1 MDDLEKAI
9 RIKRAIADT
18 AEGPPQYRYSL
29 LDDLGDLLYKS
40 FLRTGSI
47 SDLDESKRVK
57 KASVDALKDDLEE
70 AIRIEHSAVNATPE
84 NHPDRTLHLHNLG
97 NKLFELFLR
106 TKAISDLEEAIRI
119 GQAAIDATPENS
131 AERAGHLANL
141 GIKFHHRFSRT
152 GSMDDLEKSI
162 RIAQATVDA
171 TPEFHPSRAL
181 PLRRLAVLFQDLFL
195 VTRSMD
201 DLEKAIQ
208 IGQAA
213 VDAARDFSGPSERG
227 SCLSVLGDI
236 FSIQYQQT
244 GSADDLDKAIL
255 SGQAAINTTSEDDPD
270 RARRLSNLGVRMWTR
285 YLRKQ
290 SMEDLQEAFIHYTEA
305 LYDSSSP
312 PFNCVQ
318 SGIQAARMA
327 SWCGQYDEGAQ
338 YLTECLDLLPMIVRR
353 SNSHEDL
360 QYILRR
366 LSGLGS
372 LAASVFLKAGRSAL
386 ESLQALEKSCGI
398 ISSFVIDSRC
408 DDPMLEERH
417 PDLWSR
423 YCYLRERIAAST
435 LPSAASNTA
444 SLPLLPGGYYSSVTL
459 ARSLMIK
466 ELDVIK
472 AIVRKEPEFD
482 RFQLPLT
489 ETELHDLAQCG
500 PIVSF
505 NVTSFGSH
513 AFLITEQFV
522 QVLPLPKLILEDIQ
536 KQVSM
541 NKSGNQSRRDAKLVA
556 IDGSSKVEGNLH
568 ANTQTESMHW
578 LWDVAVKPVLEN
590 LGLLWQLEPPPILPC
605 LWWVGGGLMALLP
618 LHAAGDHQLGS
629 TENTMSHIVSS
640 YMPSLKAL
648 QFSRK
653 KTWTPPTTKDSKI
666 LIIKMHKTLGYADLN
681 VEEEVAAI
689 QQHIG
694 SSALVEVLETPTA
707 ATVLEQVTA
716 CSLVHFACHGASDVE
731 QPSKSALL
739 LGARSVERLT
749 IGDLQPLNHQLAQV
763 AYLSACST
771 AEIGAQALIDE
782 SIDMAT
788 TFQLAGFRHVIGT
801 LWGAFDSAAVAVAA
815 KFYEHLLKQ
824 DAGTVSSVPHALHHA
839 VLDLR
844 AKNSN
849 GDNISLWAPFIHM
862 GP

>member
-1 MDDLEKAI
+1 MDDLETTI
-9 RIKRAIADT
+9 RLKRAAVDT
-18 AEGPPQYRYSL
+18 ADHPHDRYFH

-47 SDLDESKRVK
+47 SDLDESKRAK

-70 AIRIEHSAVNATPE
+70 AIRTEHNAVNATPE

-97 NKLFELFLR
+97 NRLHKLFRR

-119 GQAAIDATPENS
+119 GQAAVDATPENS
-131 AERAGHLANL
+131 AERAGRLANL
-141 GIKFHHRFSRT
+141 GVRLRDRFDRT

-162 RIAQATVDA
+162 RIVQATVDA
-171 TPEFHPSRAL
+171 TPESHPCRAI
-181 PLRRLAVLFQDLFL
+181 RLHSLGNGLHALFL

-201 DLEKAIQ
+201 DLGKAIR

-213 VDAARDFSGPSERG
+213 VDAAKDFSGPSDQG
-227 SCLSVLGDI
+227 LCLSGLGGM
-236 FSIQYQQT
+236 FLSQYRET

-255 SGQAAINTTSEDDPD
+255 SGQAAINTTPEDHPD
-270 RARRLSNLGVRMWTR
+270 RALRLTNLGNLLWDRFHR
-285 YLRKQ
+285 NQ
-290 SMEDLQEAFIHYTEA
+290 SMEDVHEAFVHYTEA

-312 PFNCVQ
+312 HFDCLR
-318 SGIQAARMA
+318 SGMQAAHIA
-327 SWCGQYDEGAQ
+327 SWCGQYEEGAQ
-338 YLTECLDLLPMIVRR
+338 YLTECLDLLPMIIRL

-360 QYILRR
+360 QYILRQ

-372 LAASVFLKAGRSAL
+372 LAASVFLKAGRSVS
-386 ESLQALEKSCGI
+386 ESLQALEKSRAI
-398 ISSFVIDSRC
+398 ISSIVIDSRC
-408 DDPMLEERH
+408 DESMLEERH

-423 YCYLRERIAAST
+423 YCYLREWIAVST
-435 LPSAASNTA
+435 LPSAASN
-444 SLPLLPGGYYSSVTL
+444 SPYSSPLPGGHYSSVTL
-459 ARSLMIK
+459 ARNLMIK

-472 AIVRKEPEFD
+472 IIIRKTPEFD

-489 ETELHDLAQCG
+489 EVELHDLAQYG

-505 NVTSFGSH
+505 NVTRFGSH
-513 AFLITEQFV
+513 AFLITEKNLE
-522 QVLPLPKLILEDIQ
+522 VLPLPKLILEDIH
-536 KQVSM
+536 KHTSG

-556 IDGSSKVEGNLH
+556 VDGSSKIEGSSH
-568 ANTQTESMHW
+568 ANTQTESMRW
-578 LWDVAVKPVLEN
+578 LWDVAIQPVLEK
-590 LGLLWQLEPPPILPC
+590 LGLLWQHKPPHILPC

-653 KTWTPPTTKDSKI
+653 KTWTPPVTKDSKI

-681 VEEEVAAI
+681 VEEEVTAI

-694 SSALVEVLETPTA
+694 SSAFIEVLETPTA
-707 ATVLEQVTA
+707 ATVLEQLSA
-716 CSLVHFACHGASDVE
+716 CSLVHFACHGASDVD

-739 LGARSVERLT
+739 LGARSVEKLT
-749 IGDLQPLNHQLAQV
+749 IGDLQALNHQLAQV

-771 AEIGAQALIDE
+771 AEIGGQALIDE
-782 SIDMAT
+782 SINMAT

-801 LWGAFDSAAVAVAA
+801 LWGAFDSAAVAVAG

-824 DAGTVSSVPHALHHA
+824 NADTVSSVPYALHHA

-844 AKNSN
+844 AENSN
-849 GDNISLWAPFIHM
+849 SDNISLWAPFIHI